1 MRWNNLT
8 NPVLWAYHLHLLHT
22 TSPTFHIC
30 SISMRPTVN
39 SEGNNDGHE
48 GGNNNRSI
56 IPSNGASHSSSLS
69 KSTNVNPIIQREAWT
84 VRGQLLLNFHNII
97 SRAINSPEMIRA
109 CSQIGE
115 DMMRVGGVCKLSP
128 PSMAEEYSAEAALIV
143 ENKSKRDAVV
153 RNKSLALGLF
163 SFITIRGGRGF
174 SAFVRR
180 SIATKNGTAGYQLD
194 GASPVREMN
203 TQPSRLRR
211 SLSLGLDVIVS
222 TSITLLSGAFLFM
235 PRPSVYL
242 EDMSK
247 LPLVEGKSVY
257 AEMVCPPLLKEY
269 KRVLEQYGGRWP
281 VRTPNASDHDS
292 TKPLTQEDVSLNV
305 MRNFVKNCYKR
316 SVYENALLE
325 ERNALSMNEN
335 KQESAMSRLLTRSTI
350 RVGTVLIPSPGVPE
364 DLPVNLDEDVLS
376 LVPDDNE
383 EEI

>member
-1 MRWNNLT
+1 
-8 NPVLWAYHLHLLHT
+8 
-22 TSPTFHIC
+22 
-30 SISMRPTVN
+30 MRPTVKR
-39 SEGNNDGHE
+39 EVNNDGHE
-48 GGNNNRSI
+48 RNNNPP
-56 IPSNGASHSSSLS
+56 IPSNPLSSSS
-69 KSTNVNPIIQREAWT
+69 KSTNDTPTISQREAWT
-84 VRGQLLLNFHNII
+84 VRGQLLLNFHHII
-97 SRAINSPEMIRA
+97 SRAINSPEMVRA

-115 DMMRVGGVCKLSP
+115 DMMRGGGIGKTTALSQ

-174 SAFVRR
+174 SALVRR
-180 SIATKNGTAGYQLD
+180 SITTKNGTAGYQLD
-194 GASPVREMN
+194 GVSPVREMN
-203 TQPSRLRR
+203 TQPSKLRR
-211 SLSLGLDVIVS
+211 SLSIGLDVIVS
-222 TSITLLSGAFLFM
+222 TSITLLSGTFIFM

-257 AEMVCPPLLKEY
+257 AEMVCPPLLQEY
-269 KRVLEQYGGRWP
+269 RRVLEQYGGRWP

-335 KQESAMSRLLTRSTI
+335 NQESAMSRLLKRSTI
-350 RVGTVLIPSPGVPE
+350 RVGTVFIPSPGIME

-383 EEI
+383 EKIM